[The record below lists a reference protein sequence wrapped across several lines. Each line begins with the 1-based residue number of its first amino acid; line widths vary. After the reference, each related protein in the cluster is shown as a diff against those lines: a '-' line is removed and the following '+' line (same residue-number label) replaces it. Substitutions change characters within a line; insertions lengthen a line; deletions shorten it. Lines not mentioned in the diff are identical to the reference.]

1 MYAEQWNEYRKRLLM
16 FWSMWLGG
24 IPLVAGVG
32 ILLSQVLP
40 GNLVERIFPAIAG
53 AWMLAFAAAGIRLTY
68 WRCPRCRRFFFE
80 RGMFVNQLGRRC
92 LHCRLKKW
100 GDE

>member
-1 MYAEQWNEYRKRLLM
+1 MYAEQWNEYRKRRLM

-40 GNLVERIFPAIAG
+40 GNLVERIFPAIADPIG
-53 AWMLAFAAAGIRLTY
+53 
-68 WRCPRCRRFFFE
+68 
-80 RGMFVNQLGRRC
+80 
-92 LHCRLKKW
+92 
-100 GDE
+100 